1 VCGSLELPLANMYL
15 RYHSVPRT
23 SLLEQVEKC
32 SARAYVFYVTLAHFI
47 ELNAGY
53 SPIRDVQLAE
63 WSKEAIARENQ
74 RKLAADGDD
83 LVTKSEAGLLVSSR
97 AHPGPVGRG
106 GDNDKGASQ

>member
-1 VCGSLELPLANMYL
+1 MYL

-23 SLLEQVEKC
+23 SLLEQAEK
-32 SARAYVFYVTLAHFI
+32 SSVRAHVFCLTLAHFI
-47 ELNAGY
+47 ELNAGC

-63 WSKEAIARENQ
+63 WSKEAIAREDQ

-83 LVTKSEAGLLVSSR
+83 VVAKSETGLLVSSR
-97 AHPGPVGRG
+97 AHPGPGRRV